1 MAKRVPQDEKPYRPV
16 DEALVR
22 SVLKGSALEEATSPP
37 TSSKAA
43 SPVESSAVSEPVVT
57 ESPLPSALA
66 LPEGEEPKS
75 QQEVTATSVEKLSR
89 EKRVLLTKSEER
101 EIERFVARL
110 ADELETPLKLSHVL
124 RACMVILRHAES
136 EILAQAREAAKL
148 ERPSNGDPAALA
160 RFEHQLAQILSAA
173 LRQAAPLE

>member
-22 SVLKGSALEEATSPP
+22 SVLRGSISEEVTLPP

-43 SPVESSAVSEPVVT
+43 SPVESSDVSAPVVT
-57 ESPLPSALA
+57 ESPLPLALA

-75 QQEVTATSVEKLSR
+75 QPEVTATGVEKLSR

-101 EIERFVARL
+101 EIERFVDRL
-110 ADELETPLKLSHVL
+110 ADELETSLKLSHLL
-124 RACMVILRHAES
+124 RACIVVLRHAEN

-148 ERPSNGDPAALA
+148 ERPPNGDPVALA
-160 RFEHQLAQILSAA
+160 RFEYQLAQLLSAA
-173 LRQAAPLE
+173 LHQAAPLE